1 MEYLSHNLWLV
12 WTVGDVHLPHLRVV
26 FGRLLCYLFC
36 HWCAHQ
42 HSCGIGRSTFLG
54 AGSGLGNLLHA

>member
-1 MEYLSHNLWLV
+1 MDI
-12 WTVGDVHLPHLRVV
+12 GDVHLPHLRVV
-26 FGRLLCYLFC
+26 FGRFLCYLFC